1 MDGNEFYN
9 KSRIV
14 NCCAPMISLPRL
26 ATRSFPPRLTK
37 VNEIIITGWM
47 KVVALAHLVAGWR
60 RSSVTWRWGRRRRGG
75 DSFGNMGVRSVQA
88 VREAMIHVLWF
99 GRRVEVLHWAKILGG
114 HRLKGRRPQTCLKER
129 KQDSSERWQGYE
141 TWITMSLLNQ

>member
-14 NCCAPMISLPRL
+14 NCCAPMISL

-47 KVVALAHLVAGWR
+47 KVVALAHLVAG
-60 RSSVTWRWGRRRRGG
+60 
-75 DSFGNMGVRSVQA
+75 
-88 VREAMIHVLWF
+88 
-99 GRRVEVLHWAKILGG
+99 
-114 HRLKGRRPQTCLKER
+114 
-129 KQDSSERWQGYE
+129 
-141 TWITMSLLNQ
+141 